1 LQPNIIVNNRVG
13 KERPGM
19 EGLSDKPFVV
29 GDYGTPEQQIPARG
43 FGPGVDWESCMTMN
57 DTWGFDKRDNHWKSA
72 TTMIRMLAD
81 CASKGGNLLMNVG
94 PTGEGLIPAASVERL
109 AEVGKWM
116 EVNHEAIYD
125 TTASPFKKLAFG
137 KCTQKPGKLFLHV
150 FDWPADGKLV
160 VPISSKVKRA
170 YLMGSRSKSFHVTAG
185 ATGAQIELPTT
196 APDAADSV
204 IVLEIRGEP
213 SVLEVGLTQ
222 AADGTI
228 KLLAEDAEIQ
238 GSGLRLENRGGRPN
252 VGYWGSASD
261 YVQWPVQ
268 VNQPGTFRVEV
279 TYACEPGS
287 AGSEY
292 SVVAGGSKVTGKVEA
307 TRDWDTFTA
316 AQPGQI
322 RLNQGK
328 AIICVKPAGT
338 KINGAGLMNLRSV
351 VLRRENE

>member
-1 LQPNIIVNNRVG
+1 
-13 KERPGM
+13 
-19 EGLSDKPFVV
+19 
-29 GDYGTPEQQIPARG
+29 
-43 FGPGVDWESCMTMN
+43 
-57 DTWGFDKRDNHWKSA
+57 
-72 TTMIRMLAD
+72 
-81 CASKGGNLLMNVG
+81 
-94 PTGEGLIPAASVERL
+94 
-109 AEVGKWM
+109 M

-238 GSGLRLENRGGRPN
+238 GSGLRLENRGDRPN